1 MIWFVLGD
9 VLWMLWVVVVLGCG
23 CWLDSTLRA
32 MASTISGG
40 KLAGHLMNNG
50 LPVVLDVL
58 IAFEMTAALVSR
70 VCCHVMMLGWE
81 DIGEAKLC
89 TRIVLLL
96 FMV

>member
-1 MIWFVLGD
+1 
-9 VLWMLWVVVVLGCG
+9 
-23 CWLDSTLRA
+23 
-32 MASTISGG
+32 MAFTISGG
-40 KLAGHLMNNG
+40 KLGGQVMNDG
-50 LPVVLDVL
+50 LPVVLVVL

-81 DIGEAKLC
+81 DIDEAEVC